1 MFSKYVTR
9 LGYVGLLFLGFL
21 VFQLSLHG
29 SGSYSLP
36 RLPGAP
42 APPSRLRFVF
52 LGFLVL
58 QLSLHGSG
66 SYSSACW
73 CSSSPFTVQVRIP
86 RLPGAHGLLKKFDFA
101 FFSLQGVYFVNNQ
114 VN

>member
-29 SGSYSLP
+29 SGSYSSASWCSSSPFTAQVRIL
-36 RLPGAP
+36 
-42 APPSRLRFVF
+42 F

-58 QLSLHGSG
+58 QLPLHGSG
-66 SYSSACW
+66 SYSSA
-73 CSSSPFTVQVRIP
+73 S
-86 RLPGAHGLLKKFDFA
+86 
-101 FFSLQGVYFVNNQ
+101 
-114 VN
+114 